1 MFSSFSPRMCH
12 RVCRGNP
19 KGLSQRSHL
28 FRRQGQQCSP
38 LKGNMER
45 STGISLGSHWAI
57 LCCSQHG
64 QTALGPVVCCCWVSL
79 LCLLWEDFK
88 PCAAIKISVFIY
100 LFSPLSSFWAV
111 NWTAFPLKLQLCD
124 KHNSRLLLHHFT
136 ENNCTLAVC
145 IALFDRGCWCDPQL
159 CEHLSRWEGREDF
172 CAVVFIFPPS

>member
-1 MFSSFSPRMCH
+1 MTEVEEALLLFPLQFLICLLTVKTQLWTHSFYESDKVNKSQNNNPKSFFLSIRYVLMVLQITSTNRTAIVFSSLSLRMCR

-45 STGISLGSHWAI
+45 STGISFGSHWAI

-79 LCLLWEDFK
+79 LCLLWEDFT

-100 LFSPLSSFWAV
+100 RFSPLSSYGA
-111 NWTAFPLKLQLCD
+111 
-124 KHNSRLLLHHFT
+124 S
-136 ENNCTLAVC
+136 
-145 IALFDRGCWCDPQL
+145 
-159 CEHLSRWEGREDF
+159 
-172 CAVVFIFPPS
+172 